1 MRAILTYH
9 SIDESGSPISVAPA
23 AFRRHVEWLASG
35 RVRVV
40 SLEEIVRLND
50 AVDAVALRVLGSP
63 FIRPA
68 RLVEHAI
75 FSPDLIGPW
84 VLVEMHERY
93 RVPFVYFQEAT

>member
-1 MRAILTYH
+1 MEPCLFSCPDGAWLH
-9 SIDESGSPISVAPA
+9 DADCVLS
-23 AFRRHVEWLASG
+23 RHLKMW
-35 RVRVV
+35 
-40 SLEEIVRLND
+40 D